1 MELRKL
7 QAANTDATNNFDERL
22 NQLLVKK
29 IKTEAVILQV
39 CSLSLSLSLSLSKK
53 KKMIGFYMAIFDVTS
68 ILSYIKSHI

>member
-1 MELRKL
+1 MKSLDMELRKL

-39 CSLSLSLSLSLSKK
+39 CSLSLSQKK
-53 KKMIGFYMAIFDVTS
+53 KIGFYIAIFDVTS